1 MTYDPQQQR
10 PEEQTTNSNRETL
23 NIQQPGENANTGF
36 DWGVVRAAREAAGR
50 QSKVPQA
57 NDPSVGLKDVLLSA
71 AAAPTDI
78 ISGNAQ
84 LFKAGNQRLDDK
96 ASEYRSGEKKP
107 LIDIP
112 VSPEMLRVMQENS
125 GNLLSRAGNAVIGG
139 VGDLAQSAS
148 KEIKS
153 NYSEG
158 AKEAAAMDFITF
170 ERDKNK
176 NVTGIKAG
184 AGLFDKDAWMIN
196 AIPSISQMFLTA
208 SGAKLGA
215 NAVERMAEKGAYNRL
230 IKVLPE
236 EAARATAKET
246 AQMAKR
252 RAQVTGFVGVS
263 TGTAQGQGGND
274 PELYR
279 AFTMIDLERSN
290 STFMKAARQAKKVLT
305 VSTTSMPDF
314 IIRNFMRDSIHSW
327 AINKDGFKPVTAS
340 WAGFKKAL
348 RTDDSLVDMMFAGA
362 TFGGGY
368 SNVYDPAST
377 AKTIRSVLR
386 RKGYND
392 SQIHE
397 FESSI
402 ARNSKEVMGKIE
414 QGLHKYKNLSE
425 AAENANRLA
434 TYEAAIKSGKS
445 KAQAAFE
452 SRDLMDFSMMGASNI
467 MINLSDM
474 LPFFNARMQG
484 LSKLGRGIKENPR
497 EVLKRGGMITAASLA
512 LMALNWDDKRYEEL
526 QDWDK
531 DTYWHAWIGDQH
543 VRFPKPFEIGLMF
556 GTLTG
561 LGAVFA
567 VPWLSAI
574 EVRADGNH

>member
-10 PEEQTTNSNRETL
+10 PEEQTNNSNRETL
-23 NIQQPGENANTGF
+23 HIQQPGENANTGF
-36 DWGVVRAAREAAGR
+36 DWGAVRAAREAAGR

-57 NDPSVGLKDVLLSA
+57 NDPSVGLKDVFLSA

-112 VSPEMLRVMQENS
+112 VSPEMLKVMQDNS
-125 GNLLSRAGNAVIGG
+125 GNLLSRAGNAMIGG

-246 AQMAKR
+246 AQIAKR
-252 RAQVTGFVGVS
+252 RAQATGFVGVS
-263 TGTAQGQGGND
+263 TGTAQGQGGIDMREETNSIPFDQLLESTTFQKAFADIDSD
-274 PELYR
+274 P
-279 AFTMIDLERSN
+279 SN
-290 STFMKAARQAKKVLT
+290 SSLTDTQKLTLARSQVAEQAANSVTADPRML
-305 VSTTSMPDF
+305 
-314 IIRNFMRDSIHSW
+314 
-327 AINKDGFKPVTAS
+327 AINIA
-340 WAGFKKAL
+340 
-348 RTDDSLVDMMFAGA
+348 
-362 TFGGGY
+362 
-368 SNVYDPAST
+368 AST
-377 AKTIRSVLR
+377 LGDHTLAKLLTKKMATKSVISSAAT
-386 RKGYND
+386 GTFAEG
-392 SQIHE
+392 STE
-397 FESSI
+397 F
-402 ARNSKEVMGKIE
+402 
-414 QGLHKYKNLSE
+414 
-425 AAENANRLA
+425 
-434 TYEAAIKSGKS
+434 
-445 KAQAAFE
+445 AQ
-452 SRDLMDFSMMGASNI
+452 GASQRYVQNQQL
-467 MINLSDM
+467 INTAGQKIDPM
-474 LPFFNARMQG
+474 KDVFETGANNA
-484 LSKLGRGIKENPR
+484 I
-497 EVLKRGGMITAASLA
+497 V
-512 LMALNWDDKRYEEL
+512 
-526 QDWDK
+526 
-531 DTYWHAWIGDQH
+531 
-543 VRFPKPFEIGLMF
+543 
-556 GTLTG
+556 
-561 LGAVFA
+561 
-567 VPWLSAI
+567 
-574 EVRADGNH
+574 

>member
-1 MTYDPQQQR
+1 M
-10 PEEQTTNSNRETL
+10 
-23 NIQQPGENANTGF
+23 
-36 DWGVVRAAREAAGR
+36 
-50 QSKVPQA
+50 
-57 NDPSVGLKDVLLSA
+57 
-71 AAAPTDI
+71 
-78 ISGNAQ
+78 
-84 LFKAGNQRLDDK
+84 
-96 ASEYRSGEKKP
+96 
-107 LIDIP
+107 
-112 VSPEMLRVMQENS
+112 
-125 GNLLSRAGNAVIGG
+125 
-139 VGDLAQSAS
+139 
-148 KEIKS
+148 
-153 NYSEG
+153 
-158 AKEAAAMDFITF
+158 
-170 ERDKNK
+170 
-176 NVTGIKAG
+176 
-184 AGLFDKDAWMIN
+184 
-196 AIPSISQMFLTA
+196 
-208 SGAKLGA
+208 
-215 NAVERMAEKGAYNRL
+215 
-230 IKVLPE
+230 
-236 EAARATAKET
+236 
-246 AQMAKR
+246 
-252 RAQVTGFVGVS
+252 
-263 TGTAQGQGGND
+263 
-274 PELYR
+274 
-279 AFTMIDLERSN
+279 
-290 STFMKAARQAKKVLT
+290 LT

-392 SQIHE
+392 SQMQE

-402 ARNSKEVMGKIE
+402 VRNSKEVMGKVE
-414 QGLHKYKNLSE
+414 QGLHQYKNLSE

-484 LSKLGRGIKENPR
+484 LSKLGRGIKENPG

-531 DTYWHAWIGDQH
+531 DTYWHAWIGGQH
-543 VRFPKPFEIGLMF
+543 IRFPKPFEIGLMF
-556 GTLTG
+556 GTLPER
-561 LGAVFA
+561 F
-567 VPWLSAI
+567 
-574 EVRADGNH
+574 VRALGGKDTGAKFGKLVAHNFMETMAFNPIPQVAMPIAEAYVNYDFFKGGPIENMADSNLIAGARYNDQTSLLMREVGQATNMSPKMLDHIVMGYTGSLGGYVMGATNLLMRNLKDYGETPSMRLDEMPVIKSFFRGSDPAKSTQFTEDFYRMMTEANQINSTINSFRKQGRGDDASELIEENRGKLSQRQGLTATQKQVKALNAQIEMMRRDRILTADQKREKIDRLMATRNKLVQQAVERVNPYFEI